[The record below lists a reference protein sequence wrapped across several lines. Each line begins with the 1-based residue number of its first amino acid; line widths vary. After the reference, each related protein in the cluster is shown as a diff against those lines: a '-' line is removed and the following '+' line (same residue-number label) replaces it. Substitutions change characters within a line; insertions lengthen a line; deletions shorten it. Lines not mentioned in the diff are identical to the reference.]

1 MKFAPKEH
9 QRITDII
16 KDELEEAVR
25 RIEEQ
30 VSRGETVPLPATSDR
45 LTAVRRFYEDL
56 VEKAWTQADEDCLD
70 SLGDMSEEEIKRTM
84 REGFRRS
91 PVYPVPNFASLLNV
105 LRKGATGAMREWENS
120 SLRSGA
126 VSAADRERLSNLL
139 FDELAEAAQEIAS
152 RLDLNESAS
161 RLVREQLETAQGQII
176 SRFTPLV

>member
-1 MKFAPKEH
+1 
-9 QRITDII
+9 
-16 KDELEEAVR
+16 
-25 RIEEQ
+25 
-30 VSRGETVPLPATSDR
+30 
-45 LTAVRRFYEDL
+45 
-56 VEKAWTQADEDCLD
+56 
-70 SLGDMSEEEIKRTM
+70 MSEEEIKRTM